1 MLLEYVQGDRLFFLE
16 PGAVEFMG
24 IFIPQF
30 PRGGYSKE
38 TYAPWVKLFYQSDR
52 LEKANLNNGD
62 AAKMGTEVFIKMPN
76 IFKTEDDLKSLG
88 KVDSIAALNNFFG
101 NKDFLNL
108 GASKLQERFN
118 YYNDAVVG
126 GLPISKMTSNAILD
140 NSLPTT
146 WYPGAPWEGAP
157 TYNFPFKFDVGD
169 KIDFSYLYSSFSSA
183 AMPWSRAIMEYNRSF
198 PDGVPDII
206 PAKLKASAVTIT
218 YLDAQPI
225 YVQLGYQDMAYLHF
239 KFDYDPVNLD
249 DPGIQFLLTS
259 QVNSLPSEWTQQGI
273 TAGIND
279 DVFVLVDSKKY
290 PNVKN
295 IQTIKDFTDMFGVN
309 SLLNFDMDL

>member
-1 MLLEYVQGDRLFFLE
+1 
-16 PGAVEFMG
+16 
-24 IFIPQF
+24 
-30 PRGGYSKE
+30 
-38 TYAPWVKLFYQSDR
+38 VKLFYQSDR
-52 LEKANLNNGD
+52 LEKANLNNVD
-62 AAKMGTEVFIKMPN
+62 AAKMGTAVFIKMPN
-76 IFKTEDDLKSLG
+76 VFKTEDDLKSLG
-88 KVDSIAALNNFFG
+88 KVDSVAALSNFFG

-126 GLPISKMTSNAILD
+126 SLPISNMTSNAIFD

-146 WYPGAPWEGAP
+146 WYPGAPWEAGP
-157 TYNFPFKFDVGD
+157 TYSFPFKFDVGD
-169 KIDFSYLYSSFSSA
+169 KIDFSYLYSNFASGSQMS
-183 AMPWSRAIMEYNRSF
+183 WSPSIMMFNNSF

-218 YLDAQPI
+218 YLDASPV
-225 YVQLGYQDMAYLHF
+225 YVQRGHKDMACLHF

-249 DPGIQFLLTS
+249 DPGIQYLLS
-259 QVNSLPSEWTQQGI
+259 SPVYSVPSEWTQQGI
-273 TAGIND
+273 TANIND
-279 DVFVLVDSKKY
+279 DVFVLVDSEKY

-295 IQTIKDFTDMFGVN
+295 IQTIKDFTDIFGVN